1 MPPLNT
7 MTLAYYLNT
16 EITEKKGRLGHIWHV
31 LNHCLWFCC
40 RKCKRL
46 SCQPSNLVEWYSPC
60 QEAMLSF
67 RHRHHL
73 LIPGQVHQFGCACME
88 APKNELIWPM
98 FSYHLILLTSF
109 PSYQCLFG
117 VFHQLGQ
124 HLSRPACSV
133 VFSLCRPQ
141 LLYHENETR
150 GNVSKCF
157 KVLKRRTYA
166 IYFCDFQ
173 TSFWML
179 DKRRTL
185 VWFFTASAAALIFS
199 SNSQGIY
206 WEYSHCDIWKL
217 EYALQ
222 CHHKEHKKY
231 RLRRFKQSFWNKNAD
246 LSFFHDLSLT
256 YLSSSTNKQNF
267 INCCSSGS
275 IAQVTAELQRLY
287 GHGSWKWFQVL
298 PMAWRMDIWKR
309 YCIRRFRRW

>member
-1 MPPLNT
+1 MSPWNT

-40 RKCKRL
+40 RKCKRH

-133 VFSLCRPQ
+133 
-141 LLYHENETR
+141 
-150 GNVSKCF
+150 
-157 KVLKRRTYA
+157 
-166 IYFCDFQ
+166 
-173 TSFWML
+173 
-179 DKRRTL
+179 
-185 VWFFTASAAALIFS
+185 FFFAVPTP
-199 SNSQGIY
+199 
-206 WEYSHCDIWKL
+206 
-217 EYALQ
+217 
-222 CHHKEHKKY
+222 
-231 RLRRFKQSFWNKNAD
+231 
-246 LSFFHDLSLT
+246 
-256 YLSSSTNKQNF
+256 
-267 INCCSSGS
+267 
-275 IAQVTAELQRLY
+275 IAVP
-287 GHGSWKWFQVL
+287 WKWNQGKRFQMFQGAEKKDL
-298 PMAWRMDIWKR
+298 HAH
-309 YCIRRFRRW
+309 C